1 MLFGRRRRE
10 RELDEEIRSHF
21 HMAVEER
28 VARGESREDAERAV
42 RREFGNEARVREV
55 TRMMWGGM
63 WLDRLAQDVRY
74 GLRSLRRDP
83 GFTSVAILTLGL
95 GIGATTAMFTV
106 VHGTLVSPLPYA
118 EPERL
123 VDVAAAPAEQ
133 PNSVGLLDRHFVE
146 LREDPGPFSSMA
158 AHSFFPPVT
167 LTGAGDPVR
176 LEAAYVTAEIHGVL
190 GVRPALGP
198 GFSAGDDDAGAP
210 PVVLL
215 GDALWRERFEA
226 DPEVIGRSV
235 VLDGSS
241 VNVAGVMPPGFAFPR
256 PADLWL
262 PLQITLDA
270 HGSFSY
276 PIVARLGEGV
286 SPEEARALLAA
297 RLGELDG
304 AELQASVTPLKDVV
318 VGASRYPI
326 LLLTG
331 AVALVLLI
339 ACTNVANLLLMRA
352 GTRDREMGVRM
363 AVGAGGARLV
373 RQLLTE
379 SSILAAM
386 GGVAGA
392 LIAVVGVDALLA
404 LAPPGTIP
412 RSHEIGVDPV
422 ALAFAF
428 VVAGLTGITFG
439 LAPAVRTARKRPRE
453 AVTHGARTHT
463 RGGGAARSVLVVAE
477 VSLAVVLL
485 TGAGLLVR
493 SFHELRGIDLG
504 FEPTR
509 TITFELDLPR
519 ESYDTFE
526 SMLSLHLETLQ
537 ELRAVPGVTAAGAA
551 NFEPLGA
558 FASNG
563 TYTAD
568 APAEGVPATC
578 ERCAGMSIA
587 SAGYFSAMGVPILAG
602 REFTAAEDQAAA
614 RVVVLGRSTAERF
627 WPGESVVGRRI
638 QTGRRPSPGQWL
650 TVVGVV
656 EDVIRSDIT
665 EPKGHMVYL
674 PFTEIEDPFY
684 VGHARYV
691 IRTPLPRESVI
702 PAIRQVLLDVDPMLA
717 TGRISTMDDVVV
729 ASIGDRLFETRILAS
744 FAALALLLAAVGIFG
759 VTAFSVSERTREIGI
774 RRALGAEASE
784 VRSLVLRRVAML
796 VLPGLALGGVGG
808 ATVSGLLESSLYGV
822 ERGDPATLVTVGLL
836 LVCVSLAAASVPLSR
851 ATRVSPVVI
860 LSE

>member
-1 MLFGRRRRE
+1 MLLGRRRRE
-10 RELDEEIRSHF
+10 RELDEEIRAHIS
-21 HMAVEER
+21 MAVEER
-28 VARGESREDAERAV
+28 VARGESREAAERAV

-55 TRMMWGGM
+55 TRTMWGGM

-83 GFTSVAILTLGL
+83 GFTSVAVLTLGL

-123 VDVAAAPAEQ
+123 VDVAAAPAER

-176 LEAAYVTAEIHGVL
+176 LEAAYVTAEIHSVL

-215 GDALWRERFEA
+215 GDALWRERFDA

-256 PADLWL
+256 SADLWL
-262 PLQITLDA
+262 PLQITLDS

-276 PIVARLGEGV
+276 SVVARLGEGV

-297 RLGELDG
+297 RLGELDR

-352 GTRDREMGVRM
+352 GTRDREMGIRM

-379 SSILAAM
+379 SSILAAL
-386 GGVAGA
+386 GGVGGA
-392 LIAVVGVDALLA
+392 LLAVVGVDALLA

-412 RSHEIGVDPV
+412 RSHEIGVDLS
-422 ALAFAF
+422 ALAFAL

-439 LAPAVRTARKRPRE
+439 LAPAIRTARKRPRE
-453 AVTHGARTHT
+453 AVTYGARTHT

-493 SFHELRGIDLG
+493 SFQELRSIDLG
-504 FEPTR
+504 FEPNR

-519 ESYDTFE
+519 ETYETFE
-526 SMLSLHLETLQ
+526 SMLALHLETL
-537 ELRAVPGVTAAGAA
+537 EGLRAIPGVTAAGAA

-587 SAGYFSAMGVPILAG
+587 SAGYFSAMGIPILDG
-602 REFTAAEDQAAA
+602 RELTAAEDQAAA
-614 RVVVLGRSTAERF
+614 RVVVLGRSTAQRF
-627 WPGESVVGRRI
+627 WPGESAVGRRI
-638 QTGRRPSPGQWL
+638 QTGRRPGPGQWL

-665 EPKGHMVYL
+665 ESRGPMVYL
-674 PFTEIEDPFY
+674 PVHEIEDPFY

-691 IRTPLPRESVI
+691 IRTPLPRESVV

-717 TGRISTMDDVVV
+717 TGPMSTMDDVVV
-729 ASIGDRLFETRILAS
+729 ASIGDRLFETRILAT

-774 RRALGAEASE
+774 RRALGAEAPE
-784 VRSLVLRRVAML
+784 VRSLVLRRVVML

-822 ERGDPATLVTVGLL
+822 ERGDPVTLLSVGLL
-836 LVCVSLAAASVPLSR
+836 LVCVSIAAASVPLRR
-851 ATRVSPVVI
+851 ATRVSPIVV

>member
-10 RELDEEIRSHF
+10 RELDEEIRAHF
-21 HMAVEER
+21 RLAVEER
-28 VARGESREDAERAV
+28 VARGESREEAERAV

-63 WLDRLAQDVRY
+63 WMDRLVQDVRY

-123 VDVAAAPAEQ
+123 VDIAAVPAER

-146 LREDPGPFSSMA
+146 LREDRGPFSSMA

-176 LEAAYVTAEIHGVL
+176 LEAAYVTAEIHSVL

-235 VLDGSS
+235 VLDGSP
-241 VNVAGVMPPGFAFPR
+241 VNVVGVMPPGFAFPR

-270 HGSFSY
+270 HGSFRYSV
-276 PIVARLGEGV
+276 VARLGDRV
-286 SPEEARALLAA
+286 SPEEAGALLAA

-304 AELQASVTPLKDVV
+304 AELQASVTPLKDVI

-352 GTRDREMGVRM
+352 GTRDREMGIRM
-363 AVGAGGARLV
+363 AIGAGGWRLV

-379 SSILAAM
+379 SSILAAL

-392 LIAVVGVDALLA
+392 LLAVVGVDALLA

-412 RSHEIGVDPV
+412 RSHEIGVDLS
-422 ALAFAF
+422 ALAFAL
-428 VVAGLTGITFG
+428 VVAGFTGVAFG

-463 RGGGAARSVLVVAE
+463 RGGGAERSVLVVAE

-493 SFHELRGIDLG
+493 SFQELREIDLG
-504 FEPTR
+504 FDPTR

-519 ESYDTFE
+519 ETYDTFE
-526 SMLSLHLETLQ
+526 STLALHLETLQ

-558 FASNG
+558 FASTG

-568 APAEGVPATC
+568 A
-578 ERCAGMSIA
+578 
-587 SAGYFSAMGVPILAG
+587 
-602 REFTAAEDQAAA
+602 
-614 RVVVLGRSTAERF
+614 
-627 WPGESVVGRRI
+627 
-638 QTGRRPSPGQWL
+638 
-650 TVVGVV
+650 
-656 EDVIRSDIT
+656 
-665 EPKGHMVYL
+665 
-674 PFTEIEDPFY
+674 
-684 VGHARYV
+684 
-691 IRTPLPRESVI
+691 
-702 PAIRQVLLDVDPMLA
+702 
-717 TGRISTMDDVVV
+717 
-729 ASIGDRLFETRILAS
+729 
-744 FAALALLLAAVGIFG
+744 
-759 VTAFSVSERTREIGI
+759 
-774 RRALGAEASE
+774 
-784 VRSLVLRRVAML
+784 
-796 VLPGLALGGVGG
+796 
-808 ATVSGLLESSLYGV
+808 
-822 ERGDPATLVTVGLL
+822 
-836 LVCVSLAAASVPLSR
+836 
-851 ATRVSPVVI
+851 
-860 LSE
+860 